1 MIYGIDLGTTNSC
14 VSYYVNN
21 ELKILQIDNE
31 DLLPSVVKYNS
42 DNSVSVGYSV
52 LNHPES
58 IYEAKRLVGKDLDI
72 SKNLYSYKL
81 NQQDGIIEIFPK
93 DKPEGVY
100 PKEVL
105 SEILKKI
112 KNTIDDDNEIRVV
125 ITVPAY
131 FNNYQREDVYWAAE
145 HIGMKIERMIN
156 EPTAASLAYGLGI
169 TGEQTVLVFDL
180 GGGTLDCSILRIDDD
195 ITEVIGTYG
204 NTRLGGK
211 DFTERIEEYLSDELE
226 VPRTIGLREI
236 CEKVKKGLSKK
247 QEVGFIFN
255 EYEIEINRDDFKLL
269 CSKEIEECSKVIQK
283 TLELSKI
290 RKEDIDEIILVGG
303 ATRMKCII
311 EMIEENFNTRINNN
325 LDPDKTVCLG
335 AGVQAGII
343 MRKID
348 KVLCDITPMNI
359 GIGVGNGLVV
369 PLIEYGMLIPVSKTK
384 SFMTHKDNQN
394 EICIDVYQGIGKLVE
409 DNILLTRIKKKIPIK
424 RRGEVK
430 IDISLTINYDGI
442 LKVSVNNETDYII
455 RNINTDEEMKE
466 SNIEIIEIRKQ
477 ELVNHNELS
486 VLRKRLEEDISE
498 TERQEI
504 YEELKKKIE

>member
-14 VSYYVNN
+14 VSYYDNN
-21 ELKILQIDNE
+21 ELKIYQIDNE

-42 DNSVSVGYSV
+42 DNSVSVGYPV
-52 LNHPES
+52 LNHPDS
-58 IYEAKRLVGKDLDI
+58 IYEAKRLIGKDLDI
-72 SKNLYSYKL
+72 SKNIYSYQLTQK
-81 NQQDGIIEIFPK
+81 DGIIKVYPK
-93 DKPEGVY
+93 HKPEGVY

-112 KNTIDDDNEIRVV
+112 KNTIDKDNEIRVV

-226 VPRTIGLREI
+226 VPRTIRLRET
-236 CEKVKKGLSKK
+236 CEGVKKGLSKK
-247 QEVGFIFN
+247 RELGFLY
-255 EYEIEINRDDFKLL
+255 EDYEIEISQEDFRML
-269 CSKEIEECSKVIQK
+269 CVEELEECKNVIKK
-283 TLELSKI
+283 TIELSKI
-290 RKEDIDEIILVGG
+290 RKEDIDEVVLVGG
-303 ATRMKCII
+303 ATRMVCIRELI
-311 EMIEENFNTRINNN
+311 QEYFDKKINYK

-343 MRKID
+343 MQRID

-369 PLIEYGMLIPVSKTK
+369 PLIEHGMLIPVSITK
-384 SFMTHKDNQN
+384 SFMTYKDNQK
-394 EICIDVYQGIGKLVE
+394 EISIEVYQGIGKLVE
-409 DNILLTRIKKKIPIK
+409 DNILLGKIVKRIPVK

-430 IDISLTINYDGI
+430 INISLMINYDGI
-442 LKVSVNNETDYII
+442 LKVSIDNEEDYII
-455 RNINTDEEMKE
+455 NGIHEEVKFSE
-466 SNIEIIEIRKQ
+466 SRLEDIELRERKLKR
-477 ELVNHNELS
+477 ENEVS
-486 VLRKRLEEDISE
+486 VLMNRLAEDISDI
-498 TERQEI
+498 ERQEI
-504 YEELKKKIE
+504 YTEIKKKID